1 VRIGAGSLRG
11 RRFAVPPGARPT
23 ESRVRE
29 ALFSIWQERL
39 PNALWLDL
47 FAGSGA
53 MGIEALS
60 RGALSA
66 TFVESDRGAVRVL
79 ERNLALLAPGSARLV
94 AAPAERALTEL
105 AGEPETQRFDLVF
118 ADPPYAWTVPG
129 EMFAAIARVAAADAE
144 LAIEHAARA
153 SLPDREGPWVRRL
166 ERRYGDSALSVYG
179 RLE

>member
-1 VRIGAGSLRG
+1 M
-11 RRFAVPPGARPT
+11 
-23 ESRVRE
+23 RE

-94 AAPAERALTEL
+94 ATPAERALAEL

-118 ADPPYAWTVPG
+118 ADPPYAWTVPA
-129 EMFAAIARVAAADAE
+129 EMFAAIARVAGADAE

-153 SLPDREGPWVRRL
+153 ALPDREGPWVRRL